1 MSLTPEEM
9 AAFNKVKN
17 TVKTIRAEY
26 GTVCEN
32 IVATKKQLA
41 ELLLLPVP
49 VADLK
54 AAILDFV
61 DASGGSYLSEGVKPA
76 IISFATNHM
85 SGASVQVGEVGK
97 PLSFQLL
104 ESAVIPSSGALAR
117 AQLLTYSEKHQ
128 FNDMVLYA
136 FFGEL
141 VKAGLSAV
149 MDTMTDAD
157 FGYDKLHPAK
167 IGTDRATRR
176 AAIQAKQDQ
185 LAALQTKKT
194 TLADNLR
201 QLGIIV

>member
-97 PLSFQLL
+97 PLSFP
-104 ESAVIPSSGALAR
+104 VI
-117 AQLLTYSEKHQ
+117 E
-128 FNDMVLYA
+128 N
-136 FFGEL
+136 
-141 VKAGLSAV
+141 
-149 MDTMTDAD
+149 
-157 FGYDKLHPAK
+157 
-167 IGTDRATRR
+167 
-176 AAIQAKQDQ
+176 
-185 LAALQTKKT
+185 
-194 TLADNLR
+194 
-201 QLGIIV
+201 